1 MLLKFQ
7 LGMQHGVNYVFTVTL
22 NNMENSFAQPLTIN
36 IVINFA
42 FPTANQ
48 TVPSEMRASNCD

>member
-1 MLLKFQ
+1 
-7 LGMQHGVNYVFTVTL
+7 MQHGVNYVYTVTL
-22 NNMENSFAQPLTIN
+22 NNMDNSFAKPLKTN